1 MKIQFSFIQIPI
13 NHSWVDLLFQFFLA
27 VLSPPLKKDLL
38 NPRGFTHIQQ
48 INSQGQCN
56 HHTSN
61 YITNYSW
68 FCRLS
73 SIHSFVFVSLS
84 PKLFE
89 QEYFFFWQMNN
100 SILSL
105 IIFLD
110 FSHELLISNLNYMIK
125 LIVQREVNDI
135 IMRINIYSKVFKG
148 CTHVLMVADK
158 ILKMCPMST
167 FRLVGILHILQY
179 VWLEFELCYF
189 HLSSQK
195 VTILVLDYL
204 TKN

>member
-1 MKIQFSFIQIPI
+1 LPTFVFSSFMCNIDIYEKHSWYLKRQIMKIQFSFIHIPI

-89 QEYFFFWQMNN
+89 QEYFFFFTNEQQYFEFDY
-100 SILSL
+100 
-105 IIFLD
+105 FLRF
-110 FSHELLISNLNYMIK
+110 FSWI
-125 LIVQREVNDI
+125 
-135 IMRINIYSKVFKG
+135 INI
-148 CTHVLMVADK
+148 
-158 ILKMCPMST
+158 
-167 FRLVGILHILQY
+167 
-179 VWLEFELCYF
+179 
-189 HLSSQK
+189 
-195 VTILVLDYL
+195 
-204 TKN
+204 